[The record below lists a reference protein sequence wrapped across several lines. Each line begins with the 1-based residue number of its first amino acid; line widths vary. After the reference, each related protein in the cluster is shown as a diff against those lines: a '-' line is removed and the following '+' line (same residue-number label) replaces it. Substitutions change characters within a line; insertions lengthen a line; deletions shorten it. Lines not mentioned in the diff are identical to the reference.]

1 MDVFSLFLTLVI
13 MMVAFNAGQTWIVF
27 GTLILSIIST
37 RSLPAMLILGIGT
50 VLLFVS
56 KDVMGDS
63 WPFAIFGL
71 MILAFMLG
79 LKGEGG
85 GQPEYYSPM
94 GSDLL
99 GGGGGMPPGY

>member
-13 MMVAFNAGQTWIVF
+13 MMVAYNAGQNWIVF

-37 RSLPAMLILGIGT
+37 RSMPAMIILGIGT

-56 KDVMGDS
+56 KEVMGDL

-71 MILAFMLG
+71 MILAFALG
-79 LKGEGG
+79 LKGEGQ
-85 GQPEYYSPM
+85 QPEYYSPM

-99 GGGGGMPPGY
+99 GGGGAPPGY